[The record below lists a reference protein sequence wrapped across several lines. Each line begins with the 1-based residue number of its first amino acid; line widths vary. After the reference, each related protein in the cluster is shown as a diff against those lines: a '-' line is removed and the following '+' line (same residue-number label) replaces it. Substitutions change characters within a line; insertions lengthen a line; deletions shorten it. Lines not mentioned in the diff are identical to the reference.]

1 MGNEAQRTHATRLFI
16 AEKPSL
22 GRAIAA
28 ALPGPLRKRDG
39 YIEASSG
46 DIVTWCFG
54 HLLEQVEPHA
64 YEAKYKRWDLADLP
78 IMPSQWHLA
87 ARKDAK
93 KQLATIVKL
102 LKSATNV
109 VHAGDPDREGQL
121 LVDEVLGHCGLSEAQ
136 RNRAGRL
143 LINDLNLEAVK
154 KALASMR
161 SNAEFQALSSSALAR
176 SRADWLYG
184 INMTRAFTL
193 LAQRKGHQGVLSV
206 GRVQTP
212 VLGLVARRDTEIA
225 NFVSKPFYQ
234 VIACIP
240 HEGSDIRATW
250 QPSEAC
256 ARFQDSEGRV
266 VHKPLADNVAGRI
279 KGQSAQLLT
288 VEHKQ
293 SKQAAPL
300 PFSLSALQIEAAKQF
315 GLSAA
320 AVLTSA
326 QALYEKHKAITYPRS
341 DCRYLPSE
349 HHKEASAIVQVIVA
363 NAPTLQEHTTQ
374 LDTQRQ
380 SKAWNDTKVGAHHA
394 IIPTPHNVGQ
404 GALSKNEA
412 KLYELI
418 ARQYLMQFAE
428 PALFANACLEFEIGG
443 GKFVAKGQ
451 TLLEDG
457 WKTLQPT
464 KKSKKT
470 KKPDYLPRI
479 KVGTALKCR
488 RGQVVT
494 KKTEAPKAFTD
505 ATLLQAMTGIGRFV
519 ADTKL
524 RKILKETD
532 GLGTEAT
539 RASILE
545 GLFRRKLL
553 ARKGKSIYAT
563 ATGQSLVRALPKA
576 ATTPDMTA
584 EWEQRLRGI
593 ANKTDAY
600 GPFMASLGGRLREM
614 LGSAIHPSTSA
625 TTNNSKAP
633 SSSKNEDERTS

>member
-1 MGNEAQRTHATRLFI
+1 MTRLFI

-28 ALPGPLRKRDG
+28 ALVQPTIKRDG
-39 YIEASSG
+39 YIEAANG

-64 YEAKYKRWDLADLP
+64 YDAKYKKWELRDLP
-78 IMPSQWHLA
+78 ILPSNWQLT
-87 ARKDAK
+87 ARKDAN
-93 KQLATIVKL
+93 KQLATIAKL
-102 LKSATNV
+102 LKRSSNV

-121 LVDEVLGHCGLSEAQ
+121 LVDEVLGHCGLSHAQ
-136 RNRAGRL
+136 QGSAGRL
-143 LINDLNLEAVK
+143 LINDLNLDAVK

-193 LAQRKGHQGVLSV
+193 LAQRKGHRGVLSV

-212 VLGLVARRDTEIA
+212 VVGLVARRDTEIA

-240 HEGSDIRATW
+240 HEGTDIRATLH
-250 QPSEAC
+250 PSEAC
-256 ARFQDSEGRV
+256 AAYQDEDGRI
-266 VHKPLADNVAGRI
+266 VHKPLAENVAARI
-279 KGQSAQLLT
+279 KGAPTKLLK

-320 AVLTSA
+320 AVLTGA

-341 DCRYLPSE
+341 DCRYLPTE
-349 HHKEASAIVQVIVA
+349 HHKEAEAIMQMIAA
-363 NAPTLQEHTTQ
+363 NAPELETQ
-374 LDTQRQ
+374 LAGLDTVRE
-380 SKAWNDTKVGAHHA
+380 SKAWNDAKVGAHHA
-394 IIPTPHNVGQ
+394 IIPTPRRVGQ
-404 GALSKNEA
+404 GALSKSEA
-412 KLYELI
+412 KIYTLI
-418 ARQYLMQFAE
+418 AQQYLMQFAE
-428 PALFANACLEFEIGG
+428 PALFATACLEFEISG

-451 TLLEDG
+451 TLLEHG

-464 KKSKKT
+464 PKSKKVKT
-470 KKPDYLPRI
+470 PDYLPRI
-479 KVGTALKCR
+479 KSGAILTCR
-488 RGQVVT
+488 RGAIVT
-494 KKTEAPKAFTD
+494 KKTKPPKAFTD

-519 ADTKL
+519 ANVEL

-553 ARKGKSIYAT
+553 ARKGKSIFATPTGQELVRVLPKEAT
-563 ATGQSLVRALPKA
+563 A
-576 ATTPDMTA
+576 PDMTA

-600 GPFMASLGGRLREM
+600 GPFMESLSGRLREM
-614 LGSAIHPSTSA
+614 LGNAIHSTKG
-625 TTNNSKAP
+625 TSK
-633 SSSKNEDERTS
+633 